1 MNKGR
6 EWQPKKQPI
15 EVSAYDFLSLAE
27 GKAVPYGVYDVT
39 AHVGFVN
46 VGMSHDTGEF
56 SVASIRRW
64 WSELGKAR
72 YPEATR
78 LYITSDSGG
87 SNSATGRLY
96 KVELQA
102 LANSIGLE
110 IHVSHFPPGAS
121 KWNPIEHLLFG
132 PISINWRGQPL
143 STFGTVVNYIANTTT
158 KTGLTVHA
166 VLDPREYATGRKVED
181 ATLAALNL
189 VRNDF
194 HGNWNYVIK
203 PQPRTAESA

>member
-1 MNKGR
+1 
-6 EWQPKKQPI
+6 
-15 EVSAYDFLSLAE
+15 
-27 GKAVPYGVYDVT
+27 
-39 AHVGFVN
+39 
-46 VGMSHDTGEF
+46 MSHDTGEF

-72 YPEATR
+72 YPEARR
-78 LYITSDSGG
+78 LYITSDSSG

-102 LANSIGLE
+102 LANNRVIGSAWSHRASGLE
-110 IHVSHFPPGAS
+110 IHVSHFPPGTS

-143 STFGTVVNYIANTTT
+143 FTFATVVNYIANTTT

-166 VLDPREYATGRKVED
+166 VLDPRED

-189 VRNDF
+189 ERNDF